1 MEMEINGNGNGD
13 ENGNGNKPLKT
24 VEKAR
29 HLRKIGKK
37 CQYFMSGRHNL
48 KNKNPLKQLESN

>member
-1 MEMEINGNGNGD
+1 LHFSD
-13 ENGNGNKPLKT
+13 SQKNKPLQT
-24 VEKAR
+24 AERAR

-48 KNKNPLKQLESN
+48 KNKNPLKQLESI